1 MKTLAQLFI
10 SLFCMIGLASCYTGI
25 PLKSGKSEN
34 NRTYEVSYL
43 FEHDGIKVY
52 RFFDMGN
59 YVYFTTRGDVTS
71 MIRQENGQLPFTKPV
86 SEINRK

>member
-1 MKTLAQLFI
+1 MQ
-10 SLFCMIGLASCYTGI
+10 ASCYTGI

-52 RFFDMGN
+52 RFFDMGKD
-59 YVYFTTRGDVTS
+59 VYK
-71 MIRQENGQLPFTKPV
+71 RQHLLLPCRLRAKAAEECFGIQV
-86 SEINRK
+86 IALFH